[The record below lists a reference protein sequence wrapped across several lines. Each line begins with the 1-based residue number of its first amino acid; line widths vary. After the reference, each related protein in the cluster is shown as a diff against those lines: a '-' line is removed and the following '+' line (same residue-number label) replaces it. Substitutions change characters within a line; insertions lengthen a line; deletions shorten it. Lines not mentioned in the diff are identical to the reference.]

1 MIDKFQFVNLFKPIL
16 LQKKKDKKRILL
28 FKLQLLEK
36 NILIRIIDRFL
47 SMKKKKR
54 KIIYERLLEE
64 AEWYFEEI
72 WSMQVIVFSIRKSK
86 RDVPAWGTAV

>member
-1 MIDKFQFVNLFKPIL
+1 
-16 LQKKKDKKRILL
+16 
-28 FKLQLLEK
+28 
-36 NILIRIIDRFL
+36 
-47 SMKKKKR
+47 MKKKKR

>member
-1 MIDKFQFVNLFKPIL
+1 MIDKFQFVNWFKPIL
-16 LQKKKDKKRILL
+16 LQKKKTRNALL
-28 FKLQLLEK
+28 FELQLLEK

-64 AEWYFEEI
+64 AE
-72 WSMQVIVFSIRKSK
+72 
-86 RDVPAWGTAV
+86 